1 VLRAHAE
8 QALTA
13 AHSAF
18 GSHVAERLLDVL
30 GRYAAG
36 EGAGEATDEAQQARF
51 SWQRSHT
58 LGLPPLCLK
67 SGASTHTASSDT
79 QTHISAT

>member
-8 QALTA
+8 QALA
-13 AHSAF
+13 AARSAF

-36 EGAGEATDEAQQARF
+36 EGAGEVTDEAQQARL
-51 SWQRSHT
+51 SGRGHTCSGSHPAEW
-58 LGLPPLCLK
+58 L
-67 SGASTHTASSDT
+67 
-79 QTHISAT
+79 

>member
-1 VLRAHAE
+1 MSCVLRAHAE

-13 AHSAF
+13 ARSAF

-36 EGAGEATDEAQQARF
+36 EGASEATEEAQQAR
-51 SWQRSHT
+51 SSGRGYTRSGSRH
-58 LGLPPLCLK
+58 LALK
-67 SGASTHTASSDT
+67 SGRFYPYC
-79 QTHISAT
+79 